1 MLILALGL
9 GLTAVLLVKV
19 VQWHGAHAADLGSMS
34 HHWVRSFHAT
44 QPASSL

>member
-19 VQWHGAHAADLGSMS
+19 AQWHGAHAADLGSMS
-34 HHWVRSFHAT
+34 HQWVRTFQAT
-44 QPASSL
+44 EPASSL

>member
-9 GLTAVLLVKV
+9 GLTAVLVAKIA
-19 VQWHGAHAADLGSMS
+19 QWHGAQAADLGSMS
-34 HHWVRSFHAT
+34 HQWVRSFQAT